1 MGNRHTI
8 MLENKTNEVIDIVEL
23 RGLIPRMTVE
33 AGGRT
38 EIKPKKYD
46 GGGGL
51 LPLLMI
57 FCGERLLRSPKG
69 DFLLPG
75 EKFFSPSFKTVTID
89 QHQVSTEVVNYK
101 VKFQPRD
108 GSGGVDPPLEFSR
121 DPVLDQD
128 NGWSVQFINGSAKL
142 TRKEGVTDT
151 GFGIGALN
159 FMDGGRCHA
168 KMGKSTPVQERD
180 LRDIE
185 TDELR
190 KQVQE
195 LQQQLQQKQ
204 PVEHESSH
212 QDFEG
217 ESSEDGGEDFN
228 PFYRA
233 PDQSSSSEE
242 KFSHH
247 RARKN
252 YELQRESLNVKLRNF
267 QQHDLSVE
275 EYTMEFEHV
284 MIKCDIIEPEEQ
296 IIAPYLG
303 GFRTEIVRVVQLQ
316 PDWTYNDVK
325 LAIKVERHG
334 KDGRGK
340 NQQPLLMDV
349 ISNQG
354 SGLESKPVQALK
366 PTPKGE
372 KTTESNHPSSSHTN
386 SHKCFKCQGYGHMA
400 SDCPNRK
407 IITLVEENDEH
418 DSRDGQTEL
427 DNEITY
433 ADEGVLLMISR
444 SLSTVHDG
452 DEAGKKFDHEEC
464 SKILMAANMETE
476 IDWSKPPIYDETKED
491 DDSEEL
497 KLLTTRNSPQ
507 LHISSLTVNSK
518 KQKVDDWDWLDES
531 VLKQRTKIF
540 ETYGVIRGTECSFVM
555 DSGSGVT
562 MTLDPSKLFATNIV
576 DDPETYIIALK
587 LPRWWRKFV
596 SLMNCAPPK
605 VEWYSPLFPPGM
617 EEIVSVA
624 ETMAEVDDEK
634 LKKLETNIKPLL
646 RQPNSLLGRSS

>member
-1 MGNRHTI
+1 MHSPPPSHHHTRPSNTHPAIGVMGNRHTI

-23 RGLIPRMTVE
+23 RGLIPPKTVE
-33 AGGRT
+33 ADGRT
-38 EIKPKKYD
+38 EIKPKMYD
-46 GGGGL
+46 GSGGL

-57 FCGERLLRSPKG
+57 FCGKRVLRSPKG

-75 EKFFSPSFKTVTID
+75 EKFFNPSFKTVTID

-151 GFGIGALN
+151 GFGIGALI
-159 FMDGGRCHA
+159 FMGGGRCHA
-168 KMGKSTPVQERD
+168 KMGKSTPVHEID

-190 KQVQE
+190 KQ
-195 LQQQLQQKQ
+195 
-204 PVEHESSH
+204 
-212 QDFEG
+212 
-217 ESSEDGGEDFN
+217 
-228 PFYRA
+228 
-233 PDQSSSSEE
+233 
-242 KFSHH
+242 
-247 RARKN
+247 
-252 YELQRESLNVKLRNF
+252 
-267 QQHDLSVE
+267 
-275 EYTMEFEHV
+275 
-284 MIKCDIIEPEEQ
+284 
-296 IIAPYLG
+296 PY
-303 GFRTEIVRVVQLQ
+303 
-316 PDWTYNDVK
+316 WTYNDAK
-325 LAIKVERHG
+325 LAIKVERQG

-340 NQQPLLMDV
+340 NQQPLLKDV
-349 ISNQG
+349 ISNEG

-366 PTPKGE
+366 PTPRG
-372 KTTESNHPSSSHTN
+372 
-386 SHKCFKCQGYGHMA
+386 
-400 SDCPNRK
+400 
-407 IITLVEENDEH
+407 
-418 DSRDGQTEL
+418 
-427 DNEITY
+427 
-433 ADEGVLLMISR
+433 SR

-476 IDWSKPPIYDETKED
+476 IDWSKPPIYDEYPEED

-518 KQKVDDWDWLDES
+518 KRKVDDWDWLDES

-555 DSGSGVT
+555 DSGSGGSYVSANLVSFFNLSTEDLANPYHVLWVNHEARTLVT
-562 MTLDPSKLFATNIV
+562 NQCL
-576 DDPETYIIALK
+576 
-587 LPRWWRKFV
+587 
-596 SLMNCAPPK
+596 
-605 VEWYSPLFPPGM
+605 VEFSIGHQYEDKIWCDVMRMDSCH
-617 EEIVSVA
+617 V
-624 ETMAEVDDEK
+624 
-634 LKKLETNIKPLL
+634 
-646 RQPNSLLGRSS
+646 LLGRPWQWDRNVYYRGHLKCKDDLGRTVCVVNYLMRQAKLYNVDRSKVEVAEVVEKVCVLNELCAAKGGMVQPFIPAGDGGNRVSGGDDG